1 MSESN
6 SVETPEAGWSE
17 QRLKM
22 LILGRIEEN
31 SELEYKRAAALDRN
45 DQKKKAEISKDVSA
59 FANSSGGTL
68 IYGIAEGTGP
78 EEHMPVALDPV
89 NRAQYSK
96 EWLEQII
103 SSIQPK
109 IEGINIIPV
118 TIGAEL
124 NKVCYVVQIPES
136 TTAHQAVDNR
146 YYKRGNFMAE
156 AMKDYELRLV
166 MNRAKHP
173 ILKMELRFIR
183 GTGRYRESST
193 LQIQVRNIGPRIAR
207 QYMVEV
213 SIPVKIGGASYG
225 IDDANAIIDT
235 LGNWRIHLPVGLN
248 PKPIF
253 PGSDRVM
260 AIELKPGN
268 EFRPPIPDSTSPIS
282 CRLFAD
288 EMPMVE
294 KSVEVSRLSSDWQ

>member
-1 MSESN
+1 MNNVSLSGSEQTS
-6 SVETPEAGWSE
+6 WDE
-17 QRLKM
+17 QRLQM
-22 LILGRIEEN
+22 LIAGRIEEN
-31 SELEYKRAAALDRN
+31 SELEYKRAAALDRS

-59 FANSSGGTL
+59 FANSSGGVL

-78 EEHMPVALDPV
+78 DEYFPVGLDPV
-89 NRAQYSK
+89 NRLQYSK

-103 SSIQPK
+103 SGIQPK
-109 IEGINIIPV
+109 IDGVVIIPV
-118 TIGAEL
+118 SIGQDL

-136 TTAHQAVDNR
+136 TTAHQAIDNR

-173 ILKMELRFIR
+173 ILKLELRFIR
-183 GTGRYRESST
+183 GTGRFGETST
-193 LQIQVRNIGPRIAR
+193 LQIQIRNVGPRIAR

-213 SIPVKIGGASYG
+213 SIPVKIFGVSYG
-225 IDDANAIIDT
+225 IDDPNAMVDAQ
-235 LGNWRIHLPVGLN
+235 GNWRVLLPVGLN

-260 AIELKPGN
+260 AIELKPGS
-268 EFRPPIPDSTSPIS
+268 EFRPAIPDSTSPIL

-294 KSVEVSRLSSDWQ
+294 KNIEVTHLSSDWA